1 VEEGVRR
8 VTMAGQTEQLAWV
21 ILRAANRTQ
30 ARGSTVRLIVPRA
43 PEVAEELGMELT
55 EARVLSVEEY
65 LQERGYVETANIG
78 LTWGTYTITP
88 AGLRWLEQAPTE
100 PPEPP
105 TEAPESVVE
114 EPRES
119 TDTPVERPKGE
130 EVRLEAPSPQEGSEK
145 AWWRRVFG
153 S

>member
-1 VEEGVRR
+1 MSSE
-8 VTMAGQTEQLAWV
+8 TEQLAW
-21 ILRAANRTQ
+21 LLLEALNRTQ
-30 ARGSTVRLIVPRA
+30 GRGTTVRLVVPSA
-43 PEVAEELGMELT
+43 PEVTSELDPALAEHELLAA
-55 EARVLSVEEY
+55 EAY
-65 LQERGYVETANIG
+65 LLERGHIAPANIG

-88 AGLRWLEQAPTE
+88 AGLRWLEEAPSE
-100 PPEPP
+100 PPEQP

-119 TDTPVERPKGE
+119 PDTPFERPKGE

-153 S
+153 G